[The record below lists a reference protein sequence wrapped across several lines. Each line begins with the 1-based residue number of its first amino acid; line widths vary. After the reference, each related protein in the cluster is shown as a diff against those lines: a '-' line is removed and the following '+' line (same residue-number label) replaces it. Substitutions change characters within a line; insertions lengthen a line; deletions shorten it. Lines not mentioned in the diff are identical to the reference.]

1 MRIGADIEEHG
12 RFRRLVEK
20 PSFVERVYTPTERRY
35 IQAAG
40 KRAHLAAAG
49 LFCAKEAAA
58 KALGLG
64 LFGLRPNEI
73 EIDHDEKG
81 APILRLLGAA
91 KARFPQAEFSLSIS
105 HSREYFI
112 AAALAWNLQA

>member
-1 MRIGADIEEHG
+1 M
-12 RFRRLVEK
+12 
-20 PSFVERVYTPTERRY
+20 P
-35 IQAAG
+35 
-40 KRAHLAAAG
+40 AAG

-105 HSREYFI
+105 HSREYVI
-112 AAALAWNLQA
+112 AAALAWNWQA

>member
-12 RFRRLVEK
+12 RFRRLLEK
-20 PSFVERVYTPTERRY
+20 PSFLEGVYTPEERQY

-58 KALGLG
+58 KALGAG
-64 LFGLRPNEI
+64 FFGLRPNEI
-73 EIDHDEKG
+73 GISHDEQG
-81 APILRLLGAA
+81 APLIRLSGAA
-91 KARFPQAEFSLSIS
+91 KARFPRAEFSLSIS
-105 HSREYFI
+105 HSRDYTM
-112 AAALAWNLQA
+112 AAALTWDRQA